1 MERLESQ
8 IIVLCLRAIKPQGF
22 KQDNLNQINPSMSEG
37 KEP

>member
-8 IIVLCLRAIKPQGF
+8 IIVLCLRAINPQGF
-22 KQDNLNQINPSMSEG
+22 KQDSLNQINPSEE